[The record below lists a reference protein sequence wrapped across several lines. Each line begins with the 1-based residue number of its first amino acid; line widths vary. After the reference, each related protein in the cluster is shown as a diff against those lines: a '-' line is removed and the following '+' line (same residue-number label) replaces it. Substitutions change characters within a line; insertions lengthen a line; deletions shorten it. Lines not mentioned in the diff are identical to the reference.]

1 MVCAWH
7 CVSHHVHCSK
17 SATILSGESDY
28 GSCMSGHQHTWRW
41 FSWWEVRFFFHYS
54 PIQFFKTK
62 FLFIQSTSDFYLICT
77 LFTTNI
83 SSIYVVIFVYIN
95 WICQGIHLTGSITC
109 CMRWKYFVLS
119 CVQNHIRAYF
129 VIVICYFLI
138 FCSPHIRLSVLTSY
152 RVFSLQSCP
161 SDDRGPDT
169 WRRSHAWW
177 VEESHI

>member
-1 MVCAWH
+1 MSIVQNQPPSYQESQIMAHVCLTTSTH
-7 CVSHHVHCSK
+7 EDGSHD
-17 SATILSGESDY
+17 E
-28 GSCMSGHQHTWRW
+28 RW
-41 FSWWEVRFFFHYS
+41 NFFYYS
-54 PIQFFKTK
+54 PTPFVKTK
-62 FLFIQSTSDFYLICT
+62 FLFIESTFDFYLIYA

-95 WICQGIHLTGSITC
+95 WICQGIHLIGSITC
-109 CMRWKYFVLS
+109 CMRWKYYVLS
-119 CVQNHIRAYF
+119 CVQNHIHAYF

-138 FCSPHIRLSVLTSY
+138 FFSPHIRLSVLTSY